1 MEKDPKHFADL
12 IIFEG
17 FPMAQ
22 WKKTLPAVLE
32 MQKAQF
38 NPYVGKIPREEE
50 LATLSR
56 ILAWRPNGQRSL
68 VDYGPWGHKELGT
81 AEHTLNN
88 L

>member
-50 LATLSR
+50 IATLSR
-56 ILAWRPNGQRSL
+56 ILAWRPNGTEEPGGLRPMGS
-68 VDYGPWGHKELGT
+68 
-81 AEHTLNN
+81 
-88 L
+88 

>member
-50 LATLSR
+50 IATLSR
-56 ILAWRPNGQRSL
+56 ILAWGISWTEEPGRLQSMG
-68 VDYGPWGHKELGT
+68 
-81 AEHTLNN
+81 A
-88 L
+88 